1 MQKKGFDEREY
12 SFQEVERVERLFWE
26 DFERLVTEELK
37 KAALEKLRKAQYD
50 QEGVVSNG
58 SASRRKYQSTM
69 REISDGKSK
78 TMERV
83 LKLRA
88 AMAAKEEEKKAR
100 LTMRDMQKSLEMEQR
115 LAAQRRVQTG
125 DSFLQ
130 KMERTRVTG
139 KIREVILDKLAS
151 KVSAEKAKSDERERQ
166 AEIRL
171 TALREMQ
178 SVRLAAL
185 KLASDTRANQV
196 RSAKEAAE
204 KQVNITLSMLPSN

>member
-1 MQKKGFDEREY
+1 MKKKGFDESEY